1 MPFCISNKYKGG
13 ADIRYDMIIGHYL
26 MVHLILID
34 NFKRKDLECDKNVVP
49 MKDPGNLVV
58 KPNLSN
64 FGIQ

>member
-49 MKDPGNLVV
+49 MKDPGNLLG
-58 KPNLSN
+58 KYNRTKYKM
-64 FGIQ
+64 Q